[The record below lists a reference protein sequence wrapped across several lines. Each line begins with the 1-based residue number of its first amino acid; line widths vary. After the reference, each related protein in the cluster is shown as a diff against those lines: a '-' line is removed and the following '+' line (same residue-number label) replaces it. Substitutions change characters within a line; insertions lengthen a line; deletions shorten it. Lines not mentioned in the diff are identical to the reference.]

1 MLMLQFRQLVMFGA
15 YLEGVGGGLVEGGII
30 SHGLVSGLKGVI
42 FIMDMSSDPVILS
55 LLN

>member
-1 MLMLQFRQLVMFGA
+1 MLQFRQLVMFGA

-30 SHGLVSGLKGVI
+30 SYGLVSGLKGVI

-55 LLN
+55 LLD